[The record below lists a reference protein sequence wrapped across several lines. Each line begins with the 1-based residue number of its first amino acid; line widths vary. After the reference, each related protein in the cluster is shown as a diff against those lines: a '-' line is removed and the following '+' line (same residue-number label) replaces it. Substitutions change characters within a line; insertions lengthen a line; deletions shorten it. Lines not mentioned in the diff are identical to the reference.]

1 MKAKEFKKY
10 QNYALY
16 IEVRDLDYEFSPDGI
31 KWENHVGRPY
41 TEKELEVLWEKEVIS
56 FDMRDS
62 NISWGDGRGPKVLE
76 LYVSNLTEE
85 ERRERK
91 RQKAIED
98 KMNELSLLTGR
109 DVILGEIKAK
119 SIDDGEPVTFTVG
132 TITGE

>member
-41 TEKELEVLWEKEVIS
+41 TKEELEVLWEKEVIS

-62 NISWGDGRGPKVLE
+62 NISCGDGHGPKVLE

-119 SIDDGEPVTFTVG
+119 SIDDSEPVTFTIG
-132 TITGE
+132 KITGE